1 MLLKDFN
8 ILKTF
13 LHLSSSPMNNVDD
26 EDKDENQVDMSEHF
40 FVFLEHNQFLQKF
53 FENFFEHRVDKTSKN
68 INFFLI
74 FFFNFNP
81 KI

>member
-13 LHLSSSPMNNVDD
+13 LNIASLSGDD
-26 EDKDENQVDMSEHF
+26 EDKDENQVDMSKHL

-68 INFFLI
+68 INFF
-74 FFFNFNP
+74 
-81 KI
+81 